1 MSRAAIFAAALSLM
15 VPSSALAEGWSLAP
29 DGTQFQRI
37 ADEGTFKSIIQQG
50 DLSRFGIRLTVQ
62 PNGQITGNAFG
73 RDVTGQW
80 SWRDGYFCRNLFWGA
95 REVGPNCQEVKVAG
109 NMVRFTS
116 DRGSGDFADLRLR
129 RGG

>member
-1 MSRAAIFAAALSLM
+1 MSRAALFAAAAIAFL
-15 VPSSALAEGWSLAP
+15 PWSASAEGWSLAP
-29 DGTQFQRI
+29 SGTQFQRI
-37 ADEGTFKSIIQQG
+37 ADKSTFVRIIQQG
-50 DLSRFGIRLTVQ
+50 DLARFGIRLTVL
-62 PNGQITGNAFG
+62 PDGRITGNAFG

-80 SWRDGYFCRNLFWGA
+80 AWRDGYFCRNLFWGS

-129 RGG
+129 